1 MAYQGASKVLLT
13 PIQLGVHGEGGL
25 GVAVFH
31 DPNVIKEFGRRS
43 ANVVE
48 VHVRRVVYL
57 GHH

>member
-1 MAYQGASKVLLT
+1 VLLT